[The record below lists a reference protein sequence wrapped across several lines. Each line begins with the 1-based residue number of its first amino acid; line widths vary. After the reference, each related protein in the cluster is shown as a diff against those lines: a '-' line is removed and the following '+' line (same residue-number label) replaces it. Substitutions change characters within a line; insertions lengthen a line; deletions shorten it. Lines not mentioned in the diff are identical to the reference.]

1 MLSIGGV
8 SAALPYDIISNF
20 DFSSLGVHDVDLLTL
35 PPSLPNSKVPYS
47 YICVSL
53 KNSLIKNVDI

>member
-47 YICVSL
+47 HIPIFV
-53 KNSLIKNVDI
+53 IH